1 MAHTPVTSDFTNSM
15 TLASALGGTKQRVA
29 NSTSS
34 VGSTTPSRT
43 TLSAHACASA
53 PTSRRAAP
61 PVLPITWLCARR
73 RHAATQGKLLEVSH
87 LTRGGHGQQAPGRI
101 GVAKRL
107 ASHGEVGGRR
117 MPTLPALARL
127 GGWAGRWVGKWVG
140 RILVGGHVVRNAN
153 RYSRARPRREGG
165 VVTAGGHAA
174 RMRAGWGAAR

>member
-53 PTSRRAAP
+53 PTSRRGAP
-61 PVLPITWLCARR
+61 HVLPITWLCARR

-107 ASHGEVGGRR
+107 ASHGEVAKHGNFTRLASHGLPHTVADGCPRFRRLHAWAGGRG
-117 MPTLPALARL
+117 
-127 GGWAGRWVGKWVG
+127 GGWA
-140 RILVGGHVVRNAN
+140 
-153 RYSRARPRREGG
+153 S
-165 VVTAGGHAA
+165 
-174 RMRAGWGAAR
+174 GWGGY